1 MKKRTDDRPRH
12 IQIAADLRSKILTG
26 DLTESLPSF
35 SQLMTMYDTASS
47 TAQRAVGLLKAE
59 GFVEG
64 QHGKG
69 LVILPKR
76 FEVVDASSPVDAS
89 ARIVFHQLLRVG
101 VERPPA
107 DAARKLGLG
116 DGETAVLRHQLTLR
130 DQNPVEIAWSYY
142 PASIASDT
150 LLDKPEQI
158 AGGPSAPLALLGL
171 RQHKVVDEFMTREP
185 TTEEFETLDLSTG
198 TPVMRMLRT
207 VLDEHGA
214 ALEVTIT
221 VKGGHLY
228 GMRYERTFPSS
239 TASQ

>member
-26 DLTESLPSF
+26 DLAESLPSF

-76 FEVVDASSPVDAS
+76 FEVVDASSPVGAS
-89 ARIVFHQLLRVG
+89 ATNIFHKLLRVG

-107 DAARKLGLG
+107 DAARKLGL
-116 DGETAVLRHQLTLR
+116 DDEDAAVLRHQLTLR
-130 DQNPVEIAWSYY
+130 DQNPIEISWSYY
-142 PASIASDT
+142 PASIAAGT
-150 LLDKPEQI
+150 GLDKPEQI
-158 AGGPSAPLALLGL
+158 PGGPSAALASLGL
-171 RQHKVVDEFMTREP
+171 VQHKVVDEFLTREP

-207 VLDEHGA
+207 VVDEQGA

-228 GMRYERTFPSS
+228 GLRYERTFPASS
-239 TASQ
+239 AS

>member
-12 IQIAADLRSKILTG
+12 IQIAADLRSKILAG

-76 FEVVDASSPVDAS
+76 FEIIDAISPVDTPTMNVA
-89 ARIVFHQLLRVG
+89 HKTLRVG
-101 VERPPA
+101 PERPPA
-107 DAARKLGLG
+107 DAARKLGLDDG
-116 DGETAVLRHQLTLR
+116 DTAVLRQLLTLR
-130 DQNPVEIAWSYY
+130 DQDPTEIVWSYY
-142 PASIASDT
+142 PASIAVGT
-150 LLDKPEQI
+150 PLDKPEQI
-158 AGGPSAPLALLGL
+158 PGGPSAAFALLE
-171 RQHKVVDEFMTREP
+171 REPHRIVDELTSREP
-185 TTEEFETLDLSTG
+185 TTEEFETLELSTG

-207 VLDEHGA
+207 IIDEHGA
-214 ALEVTIT
+214 ALEVAISVT
-221 VKGGHLY
+221 GSHLH
-228 GMRYERTFPSS
+228 GLRYDRTLPPSS
-239 TASQ
+239 AS